1 MMKQIWA
8 NSQPSWLLGRPREGQ
23 LVLGH
28 FLSLLLLAF
37 AVSLDSFG
45 AGITY
50 GLRKIAIPLLS
61 VCIIALCSGIVILLS
76 MQFGTWITGYLS
88 PLVAQ
93 LVGAIVLIAIG
104 GWAIIQFVRSRPSRK
119 VTQADA
125 KGGTGRLSG
134 GEKILAHG
142 QGQNQDGDQGQ
153 GQDRNQDQYQDHEQD
168 RDQDEDQDSQE
179 KPLVRLERLT
189 EFDAQ
194 NNRMAVARTV
204 LIVDFKRIGLVI
216 QILRTPQ
223 AADVDRSG
231 SISPSEA
238 IWLGTALSLDSFGAG
253 LGAALLGFT
262 PWLTASSIAVAS
274 ALFLLFGLRAGRKLA
289 GKPIMRHLGI
299 LPGVI
304 LIAMGIARLL

>member
-1 MMKQIWA
+1 M
-8 NSQPSWLLGRPREGQ
+8 
-23 LVLGH
+23 LGH

-61 VCIIALCSGIVILLS
+61 VCIIALCSGFVILLS

-88 PLVAQ
+88 PFVAQ

-104 GWAIIQFVRSRPSRK
+104 AWAIMQFVRSRPARK
-119 VTQADA
+119 AAQADA
-125 KGGTGRLSG
+125 VDEAGRRNG
-134 GEKILAHG
+134 GEKKLATK
-142 QGQNQDGDQGQ
+142 QGYGREQSQGANQVEYQEENQD
-153 GQDRNQDQYQDHEQD
+153 E
-168 RDQDEDQDSQE
+168 DQDEDQDRQE
-179 KPLVRLERLT
+179 KPLVRLERMT
-189 EFDAQ
+189 EFDGP
-194 NNRMAVARTV
+194 NNRIAVARTV

-231 SISPSEA
+231 SISSTEA

-262 PWLTASSIAVAS
+262 PWLTAGSIAVAS
-274 ALFLLFGLRAGRKLA
+274 ALFLLCGLRAGRKLA

-299 LPGVI
+299 LPGII
-304 LIAMGIARLL
+304 LIAMGIARLM